1 MGLFVFFLVP
11 ETKGRTLEGMDE
23 VFGSA
28 YGDAIENETG
38 AGAMESVRLDEGGLN
53 SMHSQIRR
61 KEGAGDEITKVATHQ
76 QAVPMASL

>member
-23 VFGSA
+23 VFGGA
-28 YGDAIENETG
+28 YGDAVENGTG
-38 AGAMESVRLDEGGLN
+38 AAVVESVRLGEGELK
-53 SMHSQIRR
+53 SMPSQARR
-61 KEGAGDEITKVATHQ
+61 KESAGDEITKVATHQ